1 MYNVT
6 ARSSGPSLK
15 DRLYTGPKLRMS
27 LSDML
32 LCFLLQRIALTGD
45 IEKVF
50 MMVAGQEKF
59 SYSLCL
65 PWVADPTD
73 ESSNMITLLF
83 VRVVF
88 GISFHYC

>member
-1 MYNVT
+1 MT
-6 ARSSGPSLK
+6 LK
-15 DRLYTGPKLRMS
+15 VRVNTGPKLRGP
-27 LSDML
+27 LSNML

-50 MMVAGQEKF
+50 MMVAGLEKY

-65 PWVADPTD
+65 PWVADPAD

-83 VRVVF
+83 ARVVF
-88 GISFHYC
+88 GVSFHYY

>member
-1 MYNVT
+1 MHNVT
-6 ARSSGPSLK
+6 AGSSGPSLK
-15 DRLYTGPKLRMS
+15 DWLYTGPKLRMS

-50 MMVAGQEKF
+50 MMVAGLETY

-65 PWVADPTD
+65 PWVADPAD
-73 ESSNMITLLF
+73 EPSNMITLLICTSCLQ
-83 VRVVF
+83 R
-88 GISFHYC
+88 ILHYY